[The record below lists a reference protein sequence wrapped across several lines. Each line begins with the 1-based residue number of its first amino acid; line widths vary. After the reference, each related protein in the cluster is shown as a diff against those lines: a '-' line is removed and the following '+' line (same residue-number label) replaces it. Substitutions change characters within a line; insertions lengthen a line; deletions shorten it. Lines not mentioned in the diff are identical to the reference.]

1 MAYTFKLTDERTG
14 RAYFYGY
21 EERGAY
27 VLNNGRRFR
36 DVYALLRFATANN
49 LVYEW
54 F

>member
-1 MAYTFKLTDERTG
+1 MPYTFKLVHERTG
-14 RAYFYGY
+14 KAYYYGS
-21 EERGAY
+21 EQRGAY